1 MIGFDEATALVV
13 RHARPLEPR
22 RVPIEAAVGLVLA
35 DAVIADADSPAVPVS
50 AMDGYAV
57 RDVDL
62 AVLPARLKVTDKT
75 YAGQT
80 SGPAIA
86 AGDCRR
92 IFTGAPMPPGADR
105 VVVQEMV
112 VRDGDWAVIET
123 APGKARHVRAAG
135 SDFRTGDVLV
145 AAGTRLNAQA
155 MVAAAAADQAEV
167 PAYPRPRVVILGTGD
182 ELVAPGRA
190 RRTPGSIPDSVSLG
204 VAALVGEY
212 GGEVLDRARLK
223 DDPVALEQAA
233 ARALEQADVIVVTG
247 GASVGEKDFAK
258 SMFAGHGLELIFE
271 KVAIKPGKPVWMGR
285 AKGRLVVGLPGNPTS
300 ALVTA
305 RLFLAPLIAGL
316 AGGDPVAAQAWRLEP
331 LMGELPDTGERD
343 TFVRGASTS
352 GGVAP
357 LSNQDSGAQAALAS
371 ADRLIRRNAGAL
383 HAGPGATVEV
393 LDF

>member
-1 MIGFDEATALVV
+1 M
-13 RHARPLEPR
+13 
-22 RVPIEAAVGLVLA
+22 
-35 DAVIADADSPAVPVS
+35 
-50 AMDGYAV
+50 
-57 RDVDL
+57 
-62 AVLPARLKVTDKT
+62 
-75 YAGQT
+75 
-80 SGPAIA
+80 
-86 AGDCRR
+86 
-92 IFTGAPMPPGADR
+92 
-105 VVVQEMV
+105 
-112 VRDGDWAVIET
+112 
-123 APGKARHVRAAG
+123 
-135 SDFRTGDVLV
+135 
-145 AAGTRLNAQA
+145 
-155 MVAAAAADQAEV
+155 
-167 PAYPRPRVVILGTGD
+167 
-182 ELVAPGRA
+182 
-190 RRTPGSIPDSVSLG
+190 
-204 VAALVGEY
+204 GEY

-316 AGGDPVAAQAWRLEP
+316 AGGDPAAAQAWRLEP

-357 LSNQDSGAQAALAS
+357 LSNQDYGAQTALAS
-371 ADRLIRRNAGAL
+371 ADRLIRRNAGGL
-383 HAGPGATVEV
+383 HAGPGVTVEV